1 MKGEKMAKR
10 SSTFGS
16 IMRKRLSDITNSQSQ
31 LKVSGQE
38 EKRSP
43 PNNLSAEDYIDQLLK
58 ENAAL
63 MKLLAER
70 QKIIELSGVELQKLR
85 TNYQKLQLQNWNLA
99 QSNSQMLAE
108 LNLGREKMKA
118 VQHELICKEALLKA
132 NNLELEGKAK
142 MNCQKTGIQEVED
155 KAGESLP
162 KAHDANR
169 LCKANRRRPA
179 RSQSMGS
186 STAYQQV
193 EEKETVETKRHC
205 SRRQSC
211 RFKSQQREPNGD
223 LFEIE
228 DAKLPVGW
236 HEGGLAPSNSPIKK
250 EEGDES
256 CVEKHE
262 ARGSQRSSIGRPLR
276 RAAEKV
282 QSYKE
287 APLNTKM
294 RRFE

>member
-1 MKGEKMAKR
+1 MAKR

-132 NNLELEGKAK
+132 NNLELEVLSDPLFYFQIH
-142 MNCQKTGIQEVED
+142 MIC
-155 KAGESLP
+155 
-162 KAHDANR
+162 
-169 LCKANRRRPA
+169 
-179 RSQSMGS
+179 
-186 STAYQQV
+186 
-193 EEKETVETKRHC
+193 
-205 SRRQSC
+205 
-211 RFKSQQREPNGD
+211 PNHG
-223 LFEIE
+223 
-228 DAKLPVGW
+228 V
-236 HEGGLAPSNSPIKK
+236 
-250 EEGDES
+250 
-256 CVEKHE
+256 
-262 ARGSQRSSIGRPLR
+262 
-276 RAAEKV
+276 
-282 QSYKE
+282 
-287 APLNTKM
+287 
-294 RRFE
+294 

>member
-132 NNLELEGKAK
+132 NNLELE
-142 MNCQKTGIQEVED
+142 EVED
-155 KAGESLP
+155 KAGEPLP